1 MQLILEI
8 LNQTEEFLSNYI
20 KLSICFEWMETADH
34 EIPYSYYYNNS
45 IIIDVMVIP
54 EVDVRSSSV
63 DIQMI
68 LSYNIL
74 YTVNIKAT
82 LCGSIVYWSVLNVTY
97 GV

>member
-1 MQLILEI
+1 M
-8 LNQTEEFLSNYI
+8 NQTEEFQSNYI
-20 KLSICFEWMETADH
+20 QLSIRFEWMETA
-34 EIPYSYYYNNS
+34 EIPYYYYYNNS
-45 IIIDVMVIP
+45 IIIDIMVIP